1 MSQSVVVT
9 ARIDEELAERLDRLA
24 AGYDRRRGWIVAQA
38 IERYVAE
45 ESRLLEMVREGE
57 ADLEAGRSFTQEQ
70 VEEMFGVTRQVRRDA
85 A

>member
-9 ARIDEELAERLDRLA
+9 ARIDGELAERLDRLA
-24 AGYDRRRGWIVAQA
+24 AEYDRRRGWMVAQA

-45 ESRLLEMVREGE
+45 ESALLQMVREGE

>member
-9 ARIDEELAERLDRLA
+9 ARIDGELAERLDLLA

-45 ESRLLEMVREGE
+45 EAMLLEMVREGE
-57 ADLEAGRSFTQEQ
+57 ADLEAGRSFTQKQ
-70 VEEMFGVTRQVRRDA
+70 VEERFGVSRQVRRDA